1 MLGPATESDEPRCPI
16 DRSTIRPSCVAVLEA
31 TLLLEADLDL
41 SDALRHVLEEARA
54 MTNARFGAIGVLDEE
69 GTALSEFLTAGLDDE
84 AERQIGARPSGKG
97 VLGTLITHP
106 QPIRIAS
113 IDAHPDSYGFPPHHP
128 PMQSFLGVPI
138 RVRDAV
144 FGNLYLTDKIGWSE
158 FTEDDEALVGALAV
172 AAGIAI
178 ENARLHEQVGRAA
191 VFDDRDRLA
200 RELHDSIIQRL
211 FGVGLTLQGVASSG
225 ISPSKERRITSA
237 IADIDE
243 TIRQIRTTIYGLS
256 LIDEGETARALHPVA
271 GRRTAGHRLVSPGAH
286 LRRGGGRP
294 DRSDDPRPAPADAA
308 GGGDEHRTACG
319 GEPGRPSRCPPRTAG
334 ADWRSPT
341 TAWDSHR
348 RVRRRIRTH
357 QHAPPGGKAPRHL
370 RRSAPREDGGTV
382 LTWAVPLNA

>member
-1 MLGPATESDEPRCPI
+1 VPY
-16 DRSTIRPSCVAVLEA
+16 RSLDDPVKLRRVLEA

-54 MTNARFGAIGVLDEE
+54 MTNARYGAIGVLDEA
-69 GTALSEFLTAGLDDE
+69 GTGLSEFLTAGLDDE
-84 AERQIGARPSGKG
+84 TELAIGERPSGKG
-97 VLGTLITHP
+97 VLGTLISRP
-106 QPIRIAS
+106 EAIRIAS
-113 IDAHPDSYGFPPHHP
+113 IDAHPDSFGFPPNHP
-128 PMQSFLGVPI
+128 PMESFLGVPI

-191 VFDDRDRLA
+191 VFKDRDRLA

-256 LIDEGETARALHPVA
+256 LIDEGEAARAYVLSLVDELRDTVSCPLVLTFVGAVDALIGPTVLDQLLPTLREAVTNVEKHA
-271 GRRTAGHRLVSPGAH
+271 GASRVGVRVTAERGWCRLVIT
-286 LRRGGGRP
+286 
-294 DRSDDPRPAPADAA
+294 DD
-308 GGGDEHRTACG
+308 GVGFT
-319 GEPGRPSRCPPRTAG
+319 PSRRPEGFGLTNM
-334 ADWRSPT
+334 
-341 TAWDSHR
+341 
-348 RVRRRIRTH
+348 RRRAEKLHGTFE
-357 QHAPPGGKAPRHL
+357 AV
-370 RRSAPREDGGTV
+370 PREDGGTV
-382 LTWAVPLNA
+382 VTWAVPLT

>member
-1 MLGPATESDEPRCPI
+1 VPYRSI
-16 DRSTIRPSCVAVLEA
+16 DDPVKLRRVLEA

-41 SDALRHVLEEARA
+41 SDALRHVLDEARA
-54 MTNARFGAIGVLDEE
+54 MTNARFGAIGVLDEQ
-69 GTALSEFLTAGLDDE
+69 GTALSEFLTAGLDDDTE
-84 AERQIGARPSGKG
+84 HQIGARPKGKG
-97 VLGTLITHP
+97 VLGTLISHP

-113 IDAHPDSYGFPPHHP
+113 IDTHSDSYGFPPHHP
-128 PMQSFLGVPI
+128 PMKSFLGVPI

-256 LIDEGETARALHPVA
+256 LIDEGDTARAHILS
-271 GRRTAGHRLVSPGAH
+271 LVDE
-286 LRRGGGRP
+286 LRDTVSCPLVLTFVGTVDALIGRP
-294 DRSDDPRPAPADAA
+294 ILDQLLPTLREAVTNIERHAEASRATIQVSAEDGWCRLEITDDGVGFTPSRRSD
-308 GGGDEHRTACG
+308 GFGLTNM
-319 GEPGRPSRCPPRTAG
+319 
-334 ADWRSPT
+334 
-341 TAWDSHR
+341 
-348 RVRRRIRTH
+348 RRRADKLHGTFTVE
-357 QHAPPGGKAPRHL
+357 
-370 RRSAPREDGGTV
+370 PREDGGTV
-382 LTWAVPLNA
+382 LTWSVPLSS